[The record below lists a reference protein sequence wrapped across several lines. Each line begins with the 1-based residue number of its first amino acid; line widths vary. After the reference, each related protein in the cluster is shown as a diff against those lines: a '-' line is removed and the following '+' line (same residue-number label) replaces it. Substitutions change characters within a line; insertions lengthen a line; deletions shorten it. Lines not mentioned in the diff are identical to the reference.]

1 MNKKDFLKKL
11 DKKLMILNDT
21 ERKDIINEYT
31 DIIDNKIS
39 DGKTEEEA
47 INEFGSVDVL
57 AKEVLEAYKIN
68 TNYNESDNDNRSFI
82 EELDFWI
89 KKGAKALSEFTSDVI
104 SQFKKDNKNVKVE
117 DIFEIILKIIFVFFL
132 LSIIFYPLRGF
143 GYLISEVLFG
153 GLFSFIINFI
163 WRFMLGI
170 LFIFIA
176 FLVGYTIVRD
186 TLNKKEIKD
195 KTNDSKLEKKTEAEI
210 RKEITKEEKQ
220 EKKYKQVASSLTNV
234 IQSIL
239 KVFVVFWTLPFIFFL
254 VLSYLILAILI
265 FGLVKGIM
273 WYGFILIA
281 LSSIIFF
288 HQLLE
293 VIYKLLF
300 KNTLAK
306 LYPFL
311 IAFIIF
317 LVGNIM
323 AVDYIINFKI
333 YTNYMPEERYESAT
347 IQESFT
353 IDKDVLE
360 LASFYES
367 TNYNVIANNELLDN
381 EVLLVINYYK
391 DYSKPELTRSY
402 VGNRIIVREKV
413 KDNIF
418 NTQIFN
424 DIIDNLKENKFYD
437 LEELRSYK
445 IEVYANTNTISK
457 ITIK

>member
-11 DKKLMILNDT
+11 ENKLMILNDT

-39 DGKTEEEA
+39 DGKTEEDA
-47 INEFGSVDVL
+47 IKEFGSVDVL

-68 TNYNESDNDNRSFI
+68 TNYNDGDNDNRNFSQ
-82 EELDFWI
+82 ELDFWI
-89 KKGAKALSEFTSDVI
+89 KKGAKELSEFTKNVI

-117 DIFEIILKIIFVFFL
+117 DIFEIILKIMFVFFL
-132 LSIIFYPLRGF
+132 LSIIFFPLRGL

-153 GLFSFIINFI
+153 GLFSFIINLI

-176 FLVGYTIVRD
+176 FLVGYTIIRD
-186 TLNKKEIKD
+186 TLNKKEVEVV
-195 KTNDSKLEKKTEAEI
+195 KTK
-210 RKEITKEEKQ
+210 KEITKEEKQ
-220 EKKYKQVASSLTNV
+220 EKKYKQVASSLTHV

-239 KVFVVFWTLPFIFFL
+239 KVFVVFWTLPFIFL
-254 VLSYLILAILI
+254 LLISYLAFAVLI
-265 FGLVKGIM
+265 FGITKGIM
-273 WYGFILIA
+273 WYGFILLAI
-281 LSSIIFF
+281 SSIMFF
-288 HQLLE
+288 HQLLN
-293 VIYKLLF
+293 VIYTLLF
-300 KNTLAK
+300 KNKLAK

-311 IAFIIF
+311 IAFVIF

-323 AVDYIINFKI
+323 AVEYIINFKI
-333 YTNYMPEERYESAT
+333 YTNYMPEEKYERAT

-353 IDKDVLE
+353 ITKDVLE
-360 LASFYES
+360 LDNLYNS
-367 TNYNVIANNELLDN
+367 TKYNVEINNELLDN

-402 VGNRIIVREKV
+402 VGNRIIVRESTKE
-413 KDNIF
+413 NII
-418 NTQIFN
+418 NSKIFN
-424 DIIDNLKENKFYD
+424 DIVDNLKENKFYD
-437 LEELRSYK
+437 LEELRAYK
-445 IEVYANTNTISK
+445 IDVYANANTISK